1 MSGIVLTGASGAVG
15 RSVYRELTEH
25 GHTTVTLGRRAD
37 IQWDLHDRLPQEAAD
52 AIRSADVVLHA
63 AADIRLS
70 ETYENLYRVNVGA
83 LADIIG
89 LISKL
94 DRRPRLLYMSSA
106 FADPGLDGSHN
117 NGYERT
123 KAEAESLVTA
133 SGLDASILR
142 PSLVMGS
149 RADGS
154 ISRFSGI
161 YIFIRM
167 LRLGL
172 IPAIPGFSE
181 VGVDL
186 IPVDVVARETVA
198 ELENPSGR
206 PVVAI
211 TSGTAAPSLEELVST
226 ACDIFEAHGEPLDR
240 PKFVTPDSYHRLFRP
255 LVESRLSPAQRVMLE
270 TVEIFLPYFEQ
281 DHIFISDMR
290 FSRAEIIDVWKKSI
304 EWWLGETSS
313 TETRGRIVWARKT

>member
-1 MSGIVLTGASGAVG
+1 MSRIAITGASGAIG
-15 RSVYRELTEH
+15 RSVCQELLEH
-25 GHTTVTLGRRAD
+25 GHNTVTLGHQAD
-37 IQWDLHDRLPQEAAD
+37 IRWDLNDRLPREAAA
-52 AIRSADVVLHA
+52 AIESADVVLHA

-70 ETYENLYRVNVGA
+70 ATYENLYRVNVA
-83 LADIIG
+83 AVADMVE
-89 LISKL
+89 LISEL

-106 FADPGLDGSHN
+106 FAEPGPDGGHN

-123 KAEAESLVTA
+123 KAEAESLIAA
-133 SGLDASILR
+133 SGLEATVMR

-154 ISRFSGI
+154 IRRFSGI

-172 IPAIPGFSE
+172 VPAIPGFSQ

-198 ELENPSGR
+198 EIEKPSGR
-206 PVVAI
+206 PVVGI
-211 TSGTAAPSLEELVST
+211 TSGPAAPSLEELVST
-226 ACDIFEAHGEPLDR
+226 ACDIFEAHGEAVDR

-281 DHIFISDMR
+281 DHVFASDMQ
-290 FSRAEIIDVWKKSI
+290 FSRAEIMDVWKKSV

-313 TETRGRIVWARKT
+313 TATRGRVVWARKN